1 MCKAFYS
8 QLEKTLSQHKLASL
22 VSSSQNCSGAWL
34 NCLPNSA
41 TGGLLDDKSFRIAI
55 SFYLGLRLCS
65 PHKCRCGAQID
76 VLGRHPL
83 SCKLSAGRIP
93 RHCALND
100 LIKSAL
106 NKAGFS
112 SQLEPVGLDREDG
125 KRPDGLTIF
134 PYKAGKCLIWD
145 ATCSDSFS
153 PSHLLQ
159 SVANPS
165 WASQQ
170 AEMAKKQKYR
180 SLADR
185 HIFVPLAVETS
196 GIFGSHAFSFLSDLG
211 KRISKAKDEPKE
223 TKWLLESLSLAIVR
237 GNAQAIRCVVS

>member
-1 MCKAFYS
+1 MISDVLNNTNGHRSEVEFVAATEAWVEKDLQVSSNLEFQRNWDEPMCKAFYS
-8 QLEKTLSQHKLASL
+8 QLEKTLNRHKLASL
-22 VSSSQNCSGAWL
+22 VSSQKCSGAWL

-41 TGGLLDDKSFRIAI
+41 TGGLLDDESFRIAI
-55 SFYLGLRLCS
+55 SLRLGLRFCS

-93 RHCALND
+93 RHCALNN
-100 LIKSAL
+100 LIKRAL
-106 NKAGFS
+106 KKSGFP
-112 SQLEPVGLDREDG
+112 SQLEPVGLDRGDG

-153 PSHLLQ
+153 PSHLFQ
-159 SVANPS
+159 TVTNPG

-170 AEMAKKQKYR
+170 AETAKIQKCQ
-180 SLADR
+180 SLAD
-185 HIFVPLAVETS
+185 S
-196 GIFGSHAFSFLSDLG
+196 G
-211 KRISKAKDEPKE
+211 
-223 TKWLLESLSLAIVR
+223 
-237 GNAQAIRCVVS
+237 